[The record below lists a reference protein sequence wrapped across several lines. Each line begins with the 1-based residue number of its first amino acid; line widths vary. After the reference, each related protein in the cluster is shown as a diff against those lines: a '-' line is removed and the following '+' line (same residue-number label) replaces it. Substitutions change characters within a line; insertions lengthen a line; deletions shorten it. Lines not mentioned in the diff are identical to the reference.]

1 MRRIFVIAGNELRL
15 QFMNPGIWISLVIIP
30 LVITYAVGSANS
42 GGGAAGEL
50 AQVYLDV
57 IDHDAT
63 PLSAEFLRQIA
74 AASDAVRLCPSQHPG
89 DDDPC
94 GLGEQT
100 LTAAL
105 AQQRLD
111 DEVSAA
117 LIEIP
122 AGFAAASSTGDPI
135 AVVYRSNEQVAEPSL
150 AFQAVETAI
159 SRIGSV
165 QTAVRAGQAVADSI
179 GYLTFTDAADR
190 SGFLDSIR
198 SHAQALW
205 AAEPIQVR
213 ATQPETAGTIT
224 VSGFG
229 QSVPGMGSMY
239 VLFAVLPMSAAFIR
253 DRRQWTIQRTLTMPV
268 GRAQILGGK
277 LLGYFAIGAI
287 QLTVIFTFGYLL
299 GLRYGSD
306 PLALV
311 LTMCAFIL
319 AATGLALMLTTFIK
333 TEMRASSINLLVAL
347 TLAPLGGAWWPLDI
361 VPGWMRVA
369 GHVSPIAWAMDAY
382 NALIFRDA
390 GLGGVMIPVLVL
402 LGMAALF
409 FAVGVLR
416 FKFD

>member
-1 MRRIFVIAGNELRL
+1 MRRILVIAGNELRL
-15 QFMNPGIWISLVIIP
+15 LFMDPSIWINLLIIP
-30 LVITYAVGSANS
+30 LVLTYAVGAANS
-42 GGGAAGEL
+42 GGGAGGEV
-50 AQVYLDV
+50 ARVYLDV

-63 PLSAEFLRQIA
+63 PLSAEFLEQIA
-74 AASDAVRLCPSQHPG
+74 MASDAVRLCPSQHPG

-111 DEVSAA
+111 DEISAA

-122 AGFAAASSTGDPI
+122 VGFAAASGAGAPI
-135 AVVYRSNEQVAEPSL
+135 AIVYRSNEPLAEPSL
-150 AFQAVETAI
+150 AFQAVQTAI
-159 SRIGSV
+159 SRMGST
-165 QTAVRAGQAVADSI
+165 QTAVRTGETVVDGI
-179 GYLTFTDAADR
+179 GYLNFADAADR
-190 SGFLDSIR
+190 SSLLDAIR
-198 SHAQALW
+198 GHAQRLW

-213 ATQPETAGTIT
+213 ATQPEAAGAPAA
-224 VSGFG
+224 SGFG

-239 VLFAVLPMSAAFIR
+239 VLFAVLPMSAAFLR
-253 DRRQWTIQRTLTMPV
+253 ERRQWTIQRTLTMPV
-268 GRAQILGGK
+268 SRAQVLGGK
-277 LLGYFAIGAI
+277 LLGYFVIGAI

-306 PLALV
+306 PLALI

-319 AATGLALMLTTFIK
+319 SATGLALMLTTFTK
-333 TEMRASSINLLVAL
+333 TETQASSINLLVAL

-361 VPGWMRVA
+361 VPGWMRIV

-390 GLGGVMIPVLVL
+390 GIGGVMLPVLAL

-416 FKFD
+416 FRFD